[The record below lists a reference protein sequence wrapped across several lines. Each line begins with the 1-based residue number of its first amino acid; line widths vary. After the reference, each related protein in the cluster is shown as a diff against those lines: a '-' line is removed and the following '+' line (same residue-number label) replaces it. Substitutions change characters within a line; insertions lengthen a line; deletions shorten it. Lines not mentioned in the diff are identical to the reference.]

1 MASPS
6 SHITFPRC
14 LKTKKLY
21 KGAFS
26 NFFFSSPHHSF
37 TSWPSATHGELFS
50 LVPPMHNWSWLG
62 KWEVAPAPL
71 RGGVPPP
78 LAWRGELGAGLLSVV
93 GGLRWRSKQLGCLLW
108 GSAIGVRASAGQCL
122 DLGGF
127 PSHIWPLWSCR
138 PSQAPLSPL
147 AVPPSV
153 FLTHVHFSFFCS
165 AQGKSE
171 VLLWCVG
178 TGQVLG
184 ACCCGQSAGWWDQG
198 GQRMLSCWVY

>member
-6 SHITFPRC
+6 SRITFPRC

-26 NFFFSSPHHSF
+26 NFFFLLLTIHSHLDLQPHMESCSP
-37 TSWPSATHGELFS
+37 LS
-50 LVPPMHNWSWLG
+50 LQCTTEAGWASG
-62 KWEVAPAPL
+62 KWPL
-71 RGGVPPP
+71 RLWGVVSPP
-78 LAWRGELGAGLLSVV
+78 LARRGELGAGLLSVV

-138 PSQAPLSPL
+138 PSRAPLSPL

-153 FLTHVHFSFFCS
+153 FLTHGHFSFFCS

-184 ACCCGQSAGWWDQG
+184 ACCCGQTAGWWDQG